1 MQVFFASL
9 AVVPIKLIAG
19 FNRVKALTSDV
30 SVVQC
35 AMRRSNQ
42 LEVSGAALTSSTRSR
57 LLWLGIYLRIVGM
70 YGL

>member
-9 AVVPIKLIAG
+9 AVVPIKLIAN
-19 FNRVKALTSDV
+19 FKRVKALTSDV
-30 SVVQC
+30 NVVAS

-42 LEVSGAALTSSTRSR
+42 LEVSGAALTSSTCPR
-57 LLWLGIYLRIVGM
+57 LLWLGIYLQIVGM